1 MVGPCSETA
10 KAVGNTSGTVLAR
23 GRQPGRR
30 GSFGAISRQTAV
42 NTRSLIYRK
51 FKLPLDYWRLTDPK
65 ALAEF
70 SRTARRAAD
79 ITGIALAEPG
89 SAKQTRERS
98 VIFYDTNEFDL
109 YRNNFILRTRTPLG
123 RARSAHQELVFKFL
137 HPDRRTTVSVDPR
150 PTAEIPHNQVQGAG
164 SSGFAQ

>member
-1 MVGPCSETA
+1 MGDSPPPQDVFA
-10 KAVGNTSGTVLAR
+10 
-23 GRQPGRR
+23 QPGWRCPR
-30 GSFGAISRQTAV
+30 AGSPPSRA
-42 NTRSLIYRK
+42 
-51 FKLPLDYWRLTDPK
+51 
-65 ALAEF
+65 A
-70 SRTARRAAD
+70 RTARRAAD

-150 PTAEIPHNQVQGAG
+150 PTAEIPHNQVQGAV
-164 SSGFAQ
+164 SSGFAK